1 MGRQIVRVGDL
12 NSGGGK
18 VISGEPS
25 LRLNGLDVA
34 VDGSPVTPH
43 PHPRGANEHDH
54 AHCVASEQSIKI
66 KGKRLIFV
74 GDVDSCGH
82 VRIQGS
88 PNVGS
93 S

>member
-1 MGRQIVRVGDL
+1 MSRQIVRVGDV
-12 NSGGGK
+12 NSGGGI

-25 LRLNGLDVA
+25 VHLNGLDIA

-43 PHPRGANEHDH
+43 PHARGATQHDH
-54 AHCVASEQSIKI
+54 AHCVASEQTIKV
-66 KGKRLIFV
+66 KSKRIIFV

-88 PNVGS
+88 PTVGG
-93 S
+93 

>member
-1 MGRQIVRVGDL
+1 MGRKIVRVGDV

-34 VDGSPVTPH
+34 VEGSPVTPH
-43 PHPRGANEHDH
+43 PHPKGAFQHDI
-54 AHCVASEQSIKI
+54 AKCRASQSRIKV
-66 KGKRLIFV
+66 KGKPLIFV
-74 GDVDSCGH
+74 GDIDTCGH
-82 VRIQGS
+82 ARIQGS

-93 S
+93 

>member
-1 MGRQIVRVGDL
+1 MGRKLVRVGDV

-25 LRLNGLDVA
+25 VRLNGLDVA
-34 VDGSPVTPH
+34 VEGSPVTPH
-43 PHPRGANEHDH
+43 PHPKGAIQHDI
-54 AHCVASEQSIKI
+54 AQCRASQSRITV

-74 GDVDSCGH
+74 GDIDTCGH
-82 VRIQGS
+82 ARIQGS

-93 S
+93 